1 MTAQM
6 GTEVVPLSESERRAM
21 SAWLKRGRHSK
32 RADRAAHAEHARSRM
47 RTLLQGPQPSQPPTG
62 GPPITPAQLVYSGP
76 VNALSIAYRVANIAQ
91 PVGLHMHAL
100 LFWMKLIN
108 LVAIGV
114 ALIWLSSFR
123 GRRQKVR

>member
-1 MTAQM
+1 MLPCNEGSGASGAKLVAVTAQM

-47 RTLLQGPQPSQPPTG
+47 RTLLQGPSRRSRRSPPSQVQPPTG

-76 VNALSIAYRVANIAQ
+76 VNALSDCL
-91 PVGLHMHAL
+91 P
-100 LFWMKLIN
+100 
-108 LVAIGV
+108 
-114 ALIWLSSFR
+114 R
-123 GRRQKVR
+123 G